1 MSPANVMKIPAD
13 SLQGRVALVTGG
25 GSGLGR
31 ASALLLAQGGAQ
43 VGVLDFNAKAAAGV
57 VEEMIAA
64 GGEGVALTA
73 DVSEVAQVA
82 AAVEKLDQTWGRLD
96 IVAANAGI
104 NGLWAPLE
112 DITPEEWD
120 LTLNTNLKGTFLT
133 VRACLP
139 LLKRNDRGSIIIT
152 ASGTGTRIFSATGA
166 TAYATSK
173 AGQMAFARMLA
184 LELAPHRIRVNT
196 VCPGSIETP
205 LNHCPRTKNM
215 EKLRQPLGFP
225 EGSVPLTKGLNGKPE
240 QVARLVW
247 FLASDL
253 SDHITGTE
261 IYIDGAQSLLM
272 G

>member
-1 MSPANVMKIPAD
+1 MKIPAD

-112 DITPEEWD
+112 D
-120 LTLNTNLKGTFLT
+120 
-133 VRACLP
+133 
-139 LLKRNDRGSIIIT
+139 
-152 ASGTGTRIFSATGA
+152 
-166 TAYATSK
+166 
-173 AGQMAFARMLA
+173 
-184 LELAPHRIRVNT
+184 
-196 VCPGSIETP
+196 
-205 LNHCPRTKNM
+205 
-215 EKLRQPLGFP
+215 
-225 EGSVPLTKGLNGKPE
+225 
-240 QVARLVW
+240 
-247 FLASDL
+247 
-253 SDHITGTE
+253 
-261 IYIDGAQSLLM
+261 
-272 G
+272 